1 MSPVRYILVEAEQR
15 DQGGRSNEGSF
26 MGRLGVAIT
35 HVEQS
40 TKQRTCRRF
49 ELASPVLFG
58 WSDRSEHYEVGYCT
72 NLGLGGIFVLA
83 TKSPPIG
90 TQVDLEVVIRAFDPV
105 PGELRLKCTGHV
117 VRMQAWDQLSGFAVA
132 GRFEDEIARKSYPS
146 GIDSYSSLFA
156 DH

>member
-1 MSPVRYILVEAEQR
+1 
-15 DQGGRSNEGSF
+15 
-26 MGRLGVAIT
+26 MGRLGVAIKA

-58 WSDRSEHYEVGYCT
+58 WSDRSEHHEVGYCT

-105 PGELRLKCTGHV
+105 PGELRLKCTGRV
-117 VRMQAWDQLSGFAVA
+117 VRIQAWDQLSGFAVA
-132 GRFEDEIARKSYPS
+132 GRFEDEIARKFYAS
-146 GIDSYSSLFA
+146 GTESYSSLFA

>member
-1 MSPVRYILVEAEQR
+1 
-15 DQGGRSNEGSF
+15 
-26 MGRLGVAIT
+26 MGRLGLAIAEAYI
-35 HVEQS
+35 EQS
-40 TKQRTCRRF
+40 TEQRTCRRF
-49 ELASPVLFG
+49 ELASPVLFR

-90 TQVDLEVVIRAFDPV
+90 TQVDLEVVVIRAFDPV

-117 VRMQAWDQLSGFAVA
+117 VRIQAWDQLSGFAVA
-132 GRFEDEIARKSYPS
+132 GRFEDEIARKSYAS
-146 GIDSYSSLFA
+146 GTDGYSSLFA